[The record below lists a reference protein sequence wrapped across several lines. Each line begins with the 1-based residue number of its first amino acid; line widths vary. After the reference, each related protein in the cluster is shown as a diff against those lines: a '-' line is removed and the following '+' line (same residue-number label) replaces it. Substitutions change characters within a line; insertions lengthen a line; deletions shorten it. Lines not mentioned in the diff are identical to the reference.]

1 MALFEFEDGRLL
13 PAQYGRSVR
22 DDVSDELL
30 RSIRDNISH
39 VLERPLFPITW
50 DSLQVESERVVQ
62 WMLAL
67 DAAGFAVNVEVCA
80 RLTADG
86 LVDALAR
93 SAEVQSLGW
102 NDLAALYADGPGA
115 FRTRWA
121 EFRGGLP
128 PQPES
133 GPQLT
138 IVAAAVDGAVRPSLD
153 FLSRVGVEVLQLNVR
168 ELADGRRFVDVRPLD
183 PVFPLGHNRLVGGR
197 RSQGL
202 LGWANVSHHAASAG
216 EGQGWEHPAEVE
228 YRQADARQAGSGSLP
243 EVASPLNHS
252 ARMPQEQELTENVQK
267 GAVEEARLQ
276 AEKAEEG
283 GAQPLLQEATP
294 PGGAPQTTQA
304 MAELALNQVAEE
316 TVDAEAVAPAVPG
329 PETKEIVAVSGAV
342 RSRRGARP
350 QADPVEELT
359 PQELAEAALLES
371 IAKEAG
377 QGTALYWVV
386 PGRDL
391 PLEPA
396 GFFAAGGIDVGGIVW
411 PTPVLAAPEV
421 GEEQD
426 PWDCWRI
433 GSHRG
438 PSLTEARREIAESSG
453 RRGHGRRAR

>member
-30 RSIRDNISH
+30 RSIRDNISD

-50 DSLQVESERVVQ
+50 DSLKSDSERVVQ

-102 NDLAALYADGPGA
+102 NDLAALYADGPGT

-168 ELADGRRFVDVRPLD
+168 ELADGRRFVDVRPLEA
-183 PVFPLGHNRLVGGR
+183 VFPLGHNRLVGGR
-197 RSQGL
+197 RAQGL
-202 LGWANVSHHAASAG
+202 LGWANVSHHAAT
-216 EGQGWEHPAEVE
+216 PAEADQPQERTPGGE
-228 YRQADARQAGSGSLP
+228 YQQTGGPEPALAALP
-243 EVASPLNHS
+243 DEAPLLNHA
-252 ARMPQEQELTENVQK
+252 ARIPQEHTATENVQK
-267 GAVEEARLQ
+267 GAVEEAR
-276 AEKAEEG
+276 AKAEAAEEP
-283 GAQPLLQEATP
+283 APQQAAKQEA
-294 PGGAPQTTQA
+294 PQRAT
-304 MAELALNQVAEE
+304 EVA
-316 TVDAEAVAPAVPG
+316 VDATQETPAQETPAAPEL
-329 PETKEIVAVSGAV
+329 ETKEIAAVARPV
-342 RSRRGARP
+342 RSRREVRA
-350 QADPVEELT
+350 QADPVDELT

-377 QGTALYWVV
+377 QGTPLYWVV
-386 PGRDL
+386 PDHDL
-391 PLEPA
+391 PVEPM
-396 GFFAAGGIDVGGIVW
+396 GFFAAGGIDVAGTVW
-411 PTPVLAAPEV
+411 PTPVLAAPQV

-438 PSLTEARREIAESSG
+438 PSLTEARREIAEFSG